1 MLHIVKKRLIQL
13 VIVLLFLSVST
24 FTLMKLAPGD
34 PVQSILQVDQLMVT
48 KADEAKLHKELGF
61 DQPLIVQYG
70 QWMLRLLRLDL
81 GNSYMNGNPVWEE
94 MLRRL
99 PTTIQLTAG
108 GLVVMLLI
116 SVPLGMI
123 AARYPGRWPDQVS
136 RVLAL
141 IGASIPGFWL
151 GLLLIYF
158 FAYKLQLLPSMG
170 KGTLSQMLLPS
181 FTLGFS
187 MAAVYARLL
196 RAGLLESLSQDNI
209 RAARARGVP
218 EWRILVLHA
227 FRTALLPVVTVFGMS
242 IGSLLGGSVVIETLF
257 SWPGL
262 GSMAVEAIFG
272 RDYPVIQGYVLFTG
286 VFVVVVNL
294 LVDLSY
300 GLIDPRIRLGKGAS
314 Q

>member
-1 MLHIVKKRLIQL
+1 MQLVKKRLLQL
-13 VIVLLFLSVST
+13 MIVLLLLSVST

-34 PVQSILQVDQLMVT
+34 PVLSILRADELMVT
-48 KADEAKLHKELGF
+48 KADEAKLRQDLGF
-61 DQPLIVQYG
+61 DRPLLVQYG
-70 QWMLRLLRLDL
+70 QWMSGVLRLDL
-81 GNSYMNGNPVWEE
+81 GKSYANGKPVWDE
-94 MLRRL
+94 MMRRL

-116 SVPLGMI
+116 SVPLGTI

-136 RVLAL
+136 RMLAL

-170 KGTLSQMLLPS
+170 KGTFSQMILPS
-181 FTLGFS
+181 LTLGFS

-196 RAGLLESLSQDNI
+196 RTGLLESLSQDYI
-209 RAARARGVP
+209 RAARARGVA
-218 EWRILVLHA
+218 EWRVLSLHA
-227 FRTALLPVVTVFGMS
+227 FRAALLPVVTVFGMN
-242 IGSLLGGSVVIETLF
+242 IGNLLAGSVVIETLF

-262 GSMAVEAIFG
+262 GSMALEAIFG
-272 RDYPVIQGYVLFTG
+272 RDYPVIQGYVLLTG
-286 VFVVVVNL
+286 VFVVVMNL

-300 GLIDPRIRLGKGAS
+300 SLIDPRIRLGRKGAL